1 MTTRPVPAL
10 ATDVPGEAPEVGLEP
25 QVPPVPGKRRVV
37 ALDAVRGLAIVVLLV
52 AMHPGP
58 REAFPYH
65 LRHPEWNGLSF
76 IDLFFPA
83 FLFAV
88 GASIPFSTRTDRAGA
103 VLWRATK
110 LALIG
115 IALGTIGHR
124 ELWLAGVLQHIA
136 IAYLLAWL
144 VLRLPRRAQLGV
156 AAAVVLGGWAA
167 FVAFADGPDPYSME
181 GGFAHTVNTWFFGA
195 FRTEGV
201 PQSVLSVVNV
211 LVGAW
216 CGQLVRERPDSRPV
230 VRTAS
235 LWAAGLVASGALLT
249 VWVPLNKKLW
259 TPSFALVSA
268 GACVA
273 FFVAFS
279 WFVDVRGHR
288 RWVQPLVELGS
299 NAIGVYVVT
308 ILAVDNLWMVRGPV
322 DRALDD
328 IAPPVVVTYAW
339 AVAWLLL
346 GWWVCRALHRRGW
359 FLKV

>member
-1 MTTRPVPAL
+1 MTVDAGTATPPPAAPRVEPRVEPP
-10 ATDVPGEAPEVGLEP
+10 ATGR
-25 QVPPVPGKRRVV
+25 RRVV

-58 REAFPYH
+58 RDGLPYQ
-65 LRHPEWNGLSF
+65 LTHPEWHGITF

-103 VLWRATK
+103 VLWRAGK

-115 IALGTIGHR
+115 VALGSVNHR
-124 ELWLAGVLQHIA
+124 ELWLPGVLQHIA

-144 VLRLPRRAQLGV
+144 VLRLPRRVQVGIVV
-156 AAAVVLGGWAA
+156 AALLGAWVV
-167 FVAFADGPDPYSME
+167 FVAFAEGPDPYAVDR
-181 GGFAHTVNTWFFGA
+181 GFTHTVNSWFFGN

-201 PQSVLSVVNV
+201 PQSVLSFVNV
-211 LVGAW
+211 IVGAW
-216 CGQLVRERPDSRPV
+216 CGQLVLERPDSRQV

-235 LWAAGLVASGALLT
+235 GWVGGLLASGLVLSLWA
-249 VWVPLNKKLW
+249 PINKKLW
-259 TPSFALVSA
+259 TPSYALVTA

-273 FFVAFS
+273 FFVAFT
-279 WFVDVRGHR
+279 WLLDVRR
-288 RWVQPLVELGS
+288 RGAWAQPLVELGS

-308 ILAVDNLWMVRGPV
+308 ILAVGNLWMVRGPL
-322 DRALDD
+322 DRALAD
-328 IAPPVVVTYAW
+328 IASPLVVSLGW
-339 AVAWLLL
+339 ALAWLLL
-346 GWWVCRALHRRGW
+346 GWLVCRALYRRRL